1 MNTPFSVIR
10 DTFRR
15 QVPTD
20 LSKHKGQVHPVLDSD
35 SAQPNKFPAEPLRR
49 KFCKAQSFSTFNFI
63 PKGGSAMEDWTTIPD
78 DHHESSGIFFNS
90 VTLPFKWVVWTS
102 KALSGLPPH
111 QSLRERLCNQSASLG
126 SVAGLYLVI
135 AISGFFIPPGKKH
148 RLRSI
153 SYSATTSLPVTWL

>member
-1 MNTPFSVIR
+1 MNAPFSMMR
-10 DTFRR
+10 DTVRR
-15 QVPTD
+15 QASTD
-20 LSKHKGQVHPVLDSD
+20 LSKHKSQQVHPISETDGTP
-35 SAQPNKFPAEPLRR
+35 ANQPSPEPLRR
-49 KFCKAQSFSTFNFI
+49 KYTKVQSFASFNFI
-63 PKGGSAMEDWTTIPD
+63 PKIGHAMEDWTTIPD

-135 AISGFFIPPGKKH
+135 AISGFFLPPGKA
-148 RLRSI
+148 LC
-153 SYSATTSLPVTWL
+153 VT